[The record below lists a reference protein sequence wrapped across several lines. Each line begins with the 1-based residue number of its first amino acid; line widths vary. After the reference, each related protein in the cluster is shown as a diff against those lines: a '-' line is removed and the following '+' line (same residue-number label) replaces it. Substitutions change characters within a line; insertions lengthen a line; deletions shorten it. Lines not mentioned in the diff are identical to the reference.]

1 MHEAKYYVYEFCY
14 LKEKNEVQHM
24 SLPNLSLKDMKI
36 NLESFKVR
44 GLWPWLMSL
53 VGGMQLQFPLH

>member
-44 GLWPWLMSL
+44 GLWP
-53 VGGMQLQFPLH
+53 